1 MWSDFHS
8 SLWVKIS
15 KYLDAGWSFDLPF
28 TRSPFD
34 TFTNTL
40 YKYFKQ
46 NMQKWNIQKCQ
57 TDMWCCPTIV
67 TLPPRAGY
75 TSFQNHSLNPKQR
88 PWIRFSSQIS
98 QDFLRT
104 LLPCVLW
111 PSLQLFLVGIVTI
124 GFPRIVS
131 YYLFAAIFIALPQD
145 KKRLLVESTHMM
157 YF

>member
-57 TDMWCCPTIV
+57 TDMWCCPTMVTHVRRLTLLQIQIPDTNISNEICTNAKCQTDMRCCPTIV
-67 TLPPRAGY
+67 TPRAQV
-75 TSFQNHSLNPKQR
+75 TPLSR
-88 PWIRFSSQIS
+88 TTPWIPSRGLEYDFPHRFHKIS
-98 QDFLRT
+98 CEHFYHVFCGQVYNCFLW
-104 LLPCVLW
+104 V
-111 PSLQLFLVGIVTI
+111 
-124 GFPRIVS
+124 
-131 YYLFAAIFIALPQD
+131 
-145 KKRLLVESTHMM
+145 
-157 YF
+157 